1 MLRIVVVPFALVLL
15 LAGAIITP
23 TPLPFGIPMMAVAIF
38 LLIGSS
44 KLALRLVRRLRRHWG
59 WLDNLLSMFEERTAG
74 SVART
79 FRRSRPRRKPAI
91 PRS

>member
-15 LAGAIITP
+15 VVGAILTP

-44 KLALRLVRRLRRHWG
+44 KPALRLVRRLRRRWN
-59 WLDNLLSMFEERTAG
+59 WLDRLLSMFEERTGG

-79 FRRSRPRRKPAI
+79 FQRSRPRRKPAI